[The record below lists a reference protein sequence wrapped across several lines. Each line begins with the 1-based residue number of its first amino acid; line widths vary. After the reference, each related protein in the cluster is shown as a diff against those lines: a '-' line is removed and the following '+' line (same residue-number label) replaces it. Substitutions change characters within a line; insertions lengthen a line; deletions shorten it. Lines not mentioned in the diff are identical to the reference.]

1 MQTEGRGNGSAEAA
15 GGPATAAGSGA
26 SSDAERSIADI
37 IAVATAEFAEKG
49 LAGARID
56 VIAERTRTS
65 KRMIYYYFKSKEGL
79 YLAVL
84 EEAYRGM
91 RGIEATLDLEHLPPR
106 QALRALVGFT
116 FDYQRAN
123 PDFIRL
129 VMNENMHKGE
139 FLKKSPNIRALNAP
153 AIDALR
159 DIYRRGL
166 EEGVFREGLDPID
179 LHISI
184 SALAFFNVSNQYT
197 FSLIFDRDVTAE
209 DRVAARRKNVEDM
222 VLGYMLK
229 QNSFS

>member
-1 MQTEGRGNGSAEAA
+1 MSDTPIVESETPAIGGTE
-15 GGPATAAGSGA
+15 
-26 SSDAERSIADI
+26 AERSIADI

-56 VIAERTRTS
+56 EIAERTRTS

-84 EEAYRGM
+84 EEAYR
-91 RGIEATLDLEHLPPR
+91 RIRAIEATLDLEHLPPK

-129 VMNENMHKGE
+129 VMNENMHRGE
-139 FLKKSPNIRALNAP
+139 FMKKSTHMRALNAP
-153 AIDALR
+153 AIGALR
-159 DIYRRGL
+159 DIYQRGL
-166 EEGVFREGLDPID
+166 EQGAFRAGLDPLD
-179 LHISI
+179 LHTSI
-184 SALAFFNVSNQYT
+184 SALSFFNVSNQHT
-197 FSLIFDRDVTAE
+197 FSQIFDLDVTAE
-209 DRVAARRKNVEDM
+209 EHVKQRRKNVEDM
-222 VLGYMLK
+222 VLGYVLK

>member
-1 MQTEGRGNGSAEAA
+1 
-15 GGPATAAGSGA
+15 
-26 SSDAERSIADI
+26 
-37 IAVATAEFAEKG
+37 
-49 LAGARID
+49 
-56 VIAERTRTS
+56 
-65 KRMIYYYFKSKEGL
+65 L

-84 EEAYRGM
+84 EEAYHGIRA
-91 RGIEATLDLEHLPPR
+91 IEATLDLEHLPPK

-139 FLKKSPNIRALNAP
+139 FLGKSPNMRALNAP

-166 EEGVFREGLDPID
+166 EEGVFRAGLDPID
-179 LHISI
+179 LHTSI
-184 SALAFFNVSNQYT
+184 SALSFFNVSNQYT
-197 FSLIFDRDVTAE
+197 FSLIFDHDVMAPE
-209 DRVAARRKNVEDM
+209 NVAQRRKNVEDM

-229 QNSFS
+229 KNSFT

>member
-1 MQTEGRGNGSAEAA
+1 MTETQSPARDGEARDSAAA
-15 GGPATAAGSGA
+15 P
-26 SSDAERSIADI
+26 SSEAERSIADI
-37 IAVATAEFAEKG
+37 MAVATAEFAEKG

-56 VIAERTRTS
+56 EIAERTRTS

-84 EEAYRGM
+84 EEAYHGIRA
-91 RGIEATLDLEHLPPR
+91 IEATLDLEHLPPK

-139 FLKKSPNIRALNAP
+139 YLKKSANIRALNAP

-179 LHISI
+179 LHTSI
-184 SALAFFNVSNQYT
+184 SALSFFNVSNQHT
-197 FSLIFDRDVTAE
+197 FSIIFDRDVTAE
-209 DRVAARRKNVEDM
+209 EQVARRRKSVEDM

>member
-1 MQTEGRGNGSAEAA
+1 MSETQMEERESAAA
-15 GGPATAAGSGA
+15 P
-26 SSDAERSIADI
+26 SSEAERSIADI
-37 IAVATAEFAEKG
+37 MAVATAEFAEKG

-56 VIAERTRTS
+56 EIAERTRTS

-84 EEAYRGM
+84 EEAYHAIRA
-91 RGIEATLDLEHLPPR
+91 IEATLDLEHLPPK

-139 FLKKSPNIRALNAP
+139 FLRKSANIRALNAP

-179 LHISI
+179 LHTSI
-184 SALAFFNVSNQYT
+184 SALSFFNVSNQHT
-197 FSLIFDRDVTAE
+197 FSIIFDRDVTAE
-209 DRVAARRKNVEDM
+209 EHVARRRANVEDM
-222 VLGYMLK
+222 VLGYMLR

>member
-1 MQTEGRGNGSAEAA
+1 MSKTATLERELEASTE
-15 GGPATAAGSGA
+15 
-26 SSDAERSIADI
+26 AERSIADI

-56 VIAERTRTS
+56 EIAERTRTS

-84 EEAYRGM
+84 EEAYHGIRA
-91 RGIEATLDLEHLPPR
+91 IEATLDLEHLPPK

-139 FLKKSPNIRALNAP
+139 YMKKSANMRALNAP

-159 DIYRRGL
+159 NIYKRGL
-166 EEGVFREGLDPID
+166 DEGVFRPGLDPID
-179 LHISI
+179 LHTSI
-184 SALAFFNVSNQYT
+184 SALSFFNVSNQHT
-197 FSLIFDRDVTAE
+197 FSLIFDHDVTAPE
-209 DRVAARRKNVEDM
+209 NVAQRRKNVEDM

-229 QNSFS
+229 KNSFS

>member
-1 MQTEGRGNGSAEAA
+1 MTEIQSPARDGEARDSAAA
-15 GGPATAAGSGA
+15 P
-26 SSDAERSIADI
+26 SSEAERSIADI
-37 IAVATAEFAEKG
+37 MAVATAEFAEKG

-56 VIAERTRTS
+56 EIAERTRTS

-84 EEAYRGM
+84 EEAYHGIRA
-91 RGIEATLDLEHLPPR
+91 IEATLDLEHLPPR

-139 FLKKSPNIRALNAP
+139 YLKKSANIRALNAP

-179 LHISI
+179 LHTSI
-184 SALAFFNVSNQYT
+184 SALSFFNVSNQHT
-197 FSLIFDRDVTAE
+197 FSIIFDRDVTAE
-209 DRVAARRKNVEDM
+209 EHVARRRKNVEDM

>member
-1 MQTEGRGNGSAEAA
+1 MSANPVADPIAPAALSTE
-15 GGPATAAGSGA
+15 
-26 SSDAERSIADI
+26 AERTIADI

-56 VIAERTRTS
+56 EIAERTRTS
-65 KRMIYYYFKSKEGL
+65 KRMIYYYFKSKEEL

-84 EEAYRGM
+84 EEAYRAI
-91 RGIEATLDLEHLPPR
+91 RAIEATLDLEHLAPKE
-106 QALRALVGFT
+106 ALRALVGFT

-139 FLKKSPNIRALNAP
+139 YLKKSPNMRVLNAP

-166 EEGVFREGLDPID
+166 ADGVFRKGLDPLD
-179 LHISI
+179 LHTSI
-184 SALAFFNVSNQYT
+184 SALAFFNVSNQHT
-197 FSLIFDRDVTAE
+197 FSLIFDVDVTSEA
-209 DRVAARRKNVEDM
+209 RVKQRRRNVEDM
-222 VLGYMLK
+222 VLRYVLK
-229 QNSFS
+229 DDHLS

>member
-1 MQTEGRGNGSAEAA
+1 MSK
-15 GGPATAAGSGA
+15 TAALEREPQA
-26 SSDAERSIADI
+26 STEAERSIADI
-37 IAVATAEFAEKG
+37 IAMATAEFAEKG

-56 VIAERTRTS
+56 EIAERTRTS

-84 EEAYRGM
+84 EAAYHGIRA
-91 RGIEATLDLEHLPPR
+91 IEATLDLEHLPPK

-139 FLKKSPNIRALNAP
+139 FLKKSPNMRALNAP

-179 LHISI
+179 LHTSI
-184 SALAFFNVSNQYT
+184 SALSFFNVSNQYT
-197 FSLIFDRDVTAE
+197 FSLIFDHDVTAPGH
-209 DRVAARRKNVEDM
+209 VAQRRKSVEDM

-229 QNSFS
+229 KNSFT

>member
-1 MQTEGRGNGSAEAA
+1 MSKTATLERESPASTE
-15 GGPATAAGSGA
+15 
-26 SSDAERSIADI
+26 AERSIADI

-56 VIAERTRTS
+56 EIAERTRTS

-84 EEAYRGM
+84 EEAYRKI
-91 RGIEATLDLEHLPPR
+91 RAIEAELDLEHLPPR
-106 QALRALVGFT
+106 EALRALVGFT

-139 FLKKSPNIRALNAP
+139 FLGKSPNMRALNAP

-179 LHISI
+179 LHTSI
-184 SALAFFNVSNQYT
+184 SALSFFNVSNQYT
-197 FSLIFDRDVTAE
+197 FSLIFDHDVTAPE
-209 DRVAARRKNVEDM
+209 NVAQRRKNVEDM

-229 QNSFS
+229 QNSFT

>member
-1 MQTEGRGNGSAEAA
+1 MSKTATLERESQASTE
-15 GGPATAAGSGA
+15 
-26 SSDAERSIADI
+26 AERSIADI

-56 VIAERTRTS
+56 EIAERTRTS

-84 EEAYRGM
+84 EEAYHGIRA
-91 RGIEATLDLEHLPPR
+91 IEATLDLEHLPPK

-139 FLKKSPNIRALNAP
+139 FLGKSPNMRALNAP

-179 LHISI
+179 LHTSI
-184 SALAFFNVSNQYT
+184 SALSFFNVSNQYT
-197 FSLIFDRDVTAE
+197 FSLIFDHDVTAPE
-209 DRVAARRKNVEDM
+209 NVAQRRKNVEDM

-229 QNSFS
+229 QNSFT

>member
-1 MQTEGRGNGSAEAA
+1 MSANPDVDPENPTPISTE
-15 GGPATAAGSGA
+15 
-26 SSDAERSIADI
+26 AERSIADI
-37 IAVATAEFAEKG
+37 IAVATTEFAEKG

-56 VIAERTRTS
+56 EIAERTRTS

-84 EEAYRGM
+84 EEAYRGI
-91 RGIEATLDLEHLPPR
+91 RAIEATLDLEHLPPK

-129 VMNENMHKGE
+129 VMNENIHKGE
-139 FLKKSPNIRALNAP
+139 YLKKSPNMRVLNAP

-166 EEGVFREGLDPID
+166 EEGIFREGLDPID

-197 FSLIFDRDVTAE
+197 FSMIFNRDVTADE
-209 DRVAARRKNVEDM
+209 IVARRRGNVEDM

-229 QNSFS
+229 QNSFT

>member
-1 MQTEGRGNGSAEAA
+1 MSKTATLERELEASTE
-15 GGPATAAGSGA
+15 
-26 SSDAERSIADI
+26 AERSIADI

-56 VIAERTRTS
+56 EIAERTRTS

-84 EEAYRGM
+84 EEAYRGI
-91 RGIEATLDLEHLPPR
+91 RAIEATLDLEHLPPK

-139 FLKKSPNIRALNAP
+139 YMKKSANMRALNAP

-159 DIYRRGL
+159 NIYKRGL
-166 EEGVFREGLDPID
+166 DEGVFRPGLDPID
-179 LHISI
+179 LHTSI
-184 SALAFFNVSNQYT
+184 SALSFFNVSNQHT
-197 FSLIFDRDVTAE
+197 FSLIFDHDVTAPE
-209 DRVAARRKNVEDM
+209 NVAQRRKNVEDM

-229 QNSFS
+229 KNSFS

>member
-1 MQTEGRGNGSAEAA
+1 MSETQTEERE
-15 GGPATAAGSGA
+15 TAP
-26 SSDAERSIADI
+26 SSEAERSIADI
-37 IAVATAEFAEKG
+37 LAVATAEFAEKG

-56 VIAERTRTS
+56 EIAERTRTS

-91 RGIEATLDLEHLPPR
+91 RAIEGTLDLEHLPPK

-116 FDYQRAN
+116 FDYQRKH

-139 FLKKSPNIRALNAP
+139 FMKRSDNMRALNAP

-159 DIYRRGL
+159 EIYRRGL

-179 LHISI
+179 LHTSI
-184 SALAFFNVSNQYT
+184 SALSFFNVSNQYT
-197 FSLIFDRDVTAE
+197 FSLIFDRDVTADE
-209 DRVAARRKNVEDM
+209 QVARRRKNVEDM

-229 QNSFS
+229 QNTFA

>member
-1 MQTEGRGNGSAEAA
+1 
-15 GGPATAAGSGA
+15 
-26 SSDAERSIADI
+26 
-37 IAVATAEFAEKG
+37 VATAEFAEKG

-56 VIAERTRTS
+56 EIAERTRTS

-84 EEAYRGM
+84 EEAYHGIRA
-91 RGIEATLDLEHLPPR
+91 IEATLDLEHLPPK

-139 FLKKSPNIRALNAP
+139 YLKKSANIRALNAP

-179 LHISI
+179 LHTSI
-184 SALAFFNVSNQYT
+184 SALSFFNVSNQHT
-197 FSLIFDRDVTAE
+197 FSIIFDRDVTAE
-209 DRVAARRKNVEDM
+209 EQVARRRKSVEDM